1 MRDHLN
7 LRALKNASVCGEEMT
22 YSLIAKDADGSVGL
36 IVASKFFACGAVV
49 PYVSSIV
56 AVASQAF
63 CNPVWGTEGRTRLMT
78 GESAKN
84 VLGDLAVRDEGR
96 AIRQAHMM
104 DAQGNFAAHTGEDC
118 VDWAGHILGDG
129 HSVAGNMLTGPRV
142 IEATSEAYLANAPL
156 PFAERLITAML
167 AGEEAGGDKRGRQSA
182 GLVIHRGENHP
193 WLDLRA
199 DDHADPLA
207 ELMRLWDVAQE
218 RYVHFAK
225 GMPSADRF
233 SGDSARDSI
242 DADIATAEERRIA
255 EGRPSRSN
263 AVEIKQ

>member
-1 MRDHLN
+1 
-7 LRALKNASVCGEEMT
+7 MT
-22 YSLIAKDADGSVGL
+22 YSLIAKDADGSIGL

-49 PYVSSIV
+49 PFVSGTV

-63 CNPVWGTEGRTRLMT
+63 CNPIWGTEGRARLMA
-78 GESAKN
+78 GESAKQ
-84 VLGDLAVRDEGR
+84 VLEDLAARDEGR

-129 HSVAGNMLTGPRV
+129 HSVAGNMLGGPRV
-142 IEATSEAYLANAPL
+142 IEATSQAYLANAAL
-156 PFAERLITAML
+156 PFAERLITAMV
-167 AGEEAGGDKRGRQSA
+167 AGEDAGGDKRGRQAA

-207 ELMRLWDVAQE
+207 ELARLWDVAQE

-225 GMPSADRF
+225 GMPSAERF
-233 SGDSARDSI
+233 SGYPTRDGI
-242 DADIATAEERRIA
+242 DADIAAAEARRKA
-255 EGRPSRSN
+255 EGRPSRSY
-263 AVEIKQ
+263 ALELEQ